1 MNYCIFRNINNCKC
15 CYFKAKKNYCNLHSN
30 NRNIIYEIINEAIG
44 IKHIKT
50 SQDIYQ
56 IFSYIYNNP
65 DIYTKELIFKKILTT
80 LFINFLY
87 LKKIYPESNSID
99 EVFNL
104 NMNTYNIAKK
114 LADDNYNQLTKIKQA
129 MYKFII
135 KPHIYNPDLNYTNS
149 NDPFTFDLIEDIPI
163 KERFVFIDNDNYYC
177 FKANEF
183 KYFISTNGNWNPYTK
198 RPINPKIVR
207 NLNIYITYYKLD
219 SKTENQ
225 WNTINQAYTDVSQIL
240 EKMGFYNNTEW
251 FLKLTSKQI
260 KNVIK
265 LFKLLTNDSSYFLNI
280 NDDNIFYDFAKDTI
294 KLFENGN
301 ENFLLCCNYMKC
313 LGMYSSDFYN
323 SLPEW
328 LSDIQTPI
336 IIDNNNRNYEIVYL
350 INVIDG

>member
-1 MNYCIFRNINNCKC
+1 
-15 CYFKAKKNYCNLHSN
+15 
-30 NRNIIYEIINEAIG
+30 
-44 IKHIKT
+44 
-50 SQDIYQ
+50 
-56 IFSYIYNNP
+56 
-65 DIYTKELIFKKILTT
+65 
-80 LFINFLY
+80 
-87 LKKIYPESNSID
+87 
-99 EVFNL
+99 
-104 NMNTYNIAKK
+104 
-114 LADDNYNQLTKIKQA
+114 

-135 KPHIYNPDLNYTNS
+135 KPHIYNPDLIYTNP

-163 KERFVFIDNDNYYC
+163 KERFIFNDNDNYYC

-207 NLNIYITYYKLD
+207 NLNIYINYYDLNLK
-219 SKTENQ
+219 KENQ
-225 WNTINQAYTDVSQIL
+225 WNSINQAYTDVSQIL

-265 LFKLLTNDSSYFLNI
+265 LFKLISSECDYFSNLNEES
-280 NDDNIFYDFAKDTI
+280 IFYDFAKDTI
-294 KLFENGN
+294 KIFENGN

-323 SLPEW
+323 SLPDW

-336 IIDNNNRNYEIVYL
+336 IINNNNRNYELVYL